1 MLVGYN
7 TNISYKE
14 KTYHIQTEDSGKSNP
29 VIVTLLYSQ
38 GAILSSKKTNY
49 GNLINDPDFKEKV
62 SKLMKIQHKVMIK
75 ELLSGKYT
83 GGYGNGTEGEAHEAK
98 AAQIVKESRE
108 PADFH
113 TPAAGP
119 GRKEET
125 GGEETVITVEA
136 SSAEQDNAKKQ
147 ITNSLDDILLNYI
160 MKRAK

>member
-38 GAILSSKKTNY
+38 GAILASKKTSY
-49 GNLINDPDFKEKV
+49 TDFITAPDFKEKV

-83 GGYGNGTEGEAHEAK
+83 GEYHGAEGEAQNKPAKEAK
-98 AAQIVKESRE
+98 EVRE
-108 PADFH
+108 
-113 TPAAGP
+113 TETL
-119 GRKEET
+119 RKPEKT
-125 GGEETVITVEA
+125 AVRGEEAGTGENTLTVKA
-136 SSAEQDNAKKQ
+136 PSAEQDNTKKQ

>member
-29 VIVTLLYSQ
+29 VIVTLLYAQ
-38 GAILSSKKTNY
+38 GAILASKKTSY
-49 GNLINDPDFKEKV
+49 EQFVGDPDFKDKV
-62 SKLMKIQHKVMIK
+62 SKIMKVQHRVMIK

-83 GGYGNGTEGEAHEAK
+83 GGYQEETEEAPK
-98 AAQIVKESRE
+98 DDPVKE
-108 PADFH
+108 
-113 TPAAGP
+113 AAGTQMSEGVP
-119 GRKEET
+119 EKSDEPEKKEQALAAEAPS
-125 GGEETVITVEA
+125 EEQ
-136 SSAEQDNAKKQ
+136 EQGKKQ

>member
-14 KTYHIQTEDSGKSNP
+14 RTYHIQTEDSGKSNP

-38 GAILSSKKTNY
+38 GAILASKKTSY
-49 GNLINDPDFKEKV
+49 TDFISAPDFKEKV

-83 GGYGNGTEGEAHEAK
+83 GGYHEEAQKNKPAREG
-98 AAQIVKESRE
+98 KEVR
-108 PADFH
+108 D
-113 TPAAGP
+113 AGAFQKP
-119 GRKEET
+119 EGVSERKEEA
-125 GGEETVITVEA
+125 GKGETVIA
-136 SSAEQDNAKKQ
+136 AGAPAAEQDNTKKQ